1 MTKTTTAT
9 DVNHFNGIT
18 LSLAEKGYWPAV
30 AARYVTERKYSKAV
44 EICLENLPQDY
55 GLLSGHLI
63 YGTALYLAGQV
74 EPATEQFYQALALD
88 PDNVVAL
95 KYLGDIKFD
104 AGDEFSA
111 LAHYQRVLE
120 IDPNCRG
127 LRCELLVQRSET
139 TRTITITRG
148 AETELKKPVRML
160 RNIPFYTE
168 TMADLYLAQGHS
180 RLAAEVYD
188 YLNQNND
195 NPLLKDKL
203 ARARDKI
210 KEKE

>member
-1 MTKTTTAT
+1 MTAHP
-9 DVNHFNGIT
+9 DNEHFGGLA
-18 LSLAEKGYWPAV
+18 LSLAEKGYWPAA
-30 AARYVTERKYSKAV
+30 AARLVAEKKYSRAV
-44 EICLENLPQDY
+44 EICLENLPRDY
-55 GLLSGHLI
+55 NLLSGHLI
-63 YGTALYLAGQV
+63 YGTALYLAGQS

-111 LAHYQRVLE
+111 LAHYQRVLD
-120 IDPNCRG
+120 IDPECRG
-127 LRCELLVQRSET
+127 LHCELVSPQKET

-148 AETELKKPVRML
+148 AETEIKKPARPL

-180 RLAAEVYD
+180 RLAAEVYEF
-188 YLNQNND
+188 LNREND
-195 NPLLKDKL
+195 NPRLQDKL
-203 ARARDKI
+203 ARARDNI